1 MKKIIL
7 ATKNKNKLKEIN
19 SLFKSLLDIDVVLPD
34 SDIDVEETGET
45 FLENA
50 SLKASETAKKNA
62 SSFSCR

>member
-1 MKKIIL
+1 MKKIVL

-45 FLENA
+45 FLEMPH
-50 SLKASETAKKNA
+50 
-62 SSFSCR
+62 